1 MQGTPLPQSNSAP
14 QGQPQQTRVNI
25 NLSIEELNVVIM
37 GLIKLPYETSAPVVD
52 VVRGQ
57 ATSQLQQAQQQ
68 QPGAG
73 LDGGPKVSTV
83 NLQ

>member
-1 MQGTPLPQSNSAP
+1 
-14 QGQPQQTRVNI
+14 
-25 NLSIEELNVVIM
+25 M

-57 ATSQLQQAQQQ
+57 ATSQLQQTQQAQQ
-68 QPGAG
+68 GSG
-73 LDGGPKVSTV
+73 LEGGPQVSTV

>member
-1 MQGTPLPQSNSAP
+1 MQGTPLPQSPSP
-14 QGQPQQTRVNI
+14 QGERARVNL
-25 NLSIEELNVVIM
+25 NLSIDELNVVIM

-57 ATSQLQQAQQQ
+57 ATQQIQQAQQGQ
-68 QPGAG
+68 QSSGME
-73 LDGGPKVSTV
+73 GGQKVTTV

>member
-1 MQGTPLPQSNSAP
+1 MQGTPLPQSNAAP
-14 QGQPQQTRVNI
+14 QGQQQARVNL
-25 NLSIEELNVVIM
+25 NLSIDELNVIIM

-57 ATSQLQQAQQQ
+57 ATSQLQQTQQAQQ
-68 QPGAG
+68 GSG
-73 LDGGPKVSTV
+73 LEGGPQVSTV

>member
-1 MQGTPLPQSNSAP
+1 MQGTPLPQSGAQP
-14 QGQPQQTRVNI
+14 QGQQQARVNL
-25 NLSIEELNVVIM
+25 NLSIDELNVIIM

-57 ATSQLQQAQQQ
+57 ATAQLQKTQQQ
-68 QPGAG
+68 GQQQNG

>member
-1 MQGTPLPQSNSAP
+1 MQGTPLPQSNAQP
-14 QGQPQQTRVNI
+14 QGQQQQARVNL
-25 NLSIEELNVVIM
+25 NLSIDELNVIIM

-57 ATSQLQQAQQQ
+57 ATAQLQQGQQQ
-68 QPGAG
+68 SQQNG